1 MRASRHTVPPPRPPP
16 PLRGAGNGRS
26 ASPLARDVI
35 VILAIKAA
43 ALALIWFAFF
53 RTPVAPQMTMD
64 PGQVGDRIVA
74 PAFAPKA
81 PHAEP

>member
-1 MRASRHTVPPPRPPP
+1 MRASRHTVPPPQTPAAASWR
-16 PLRGAGNGRS
+16 RRWTS

-53 RTPVAPQMTMD
+53 RTPAAPQMTMN

-74 PAFAPKA
+74 PAFVPKA